1 MEFPEVVLS
10 FGFLCF
16 SRVMADKILI
26 VEDDTNA
33 GLLLQ
38 SFLASEGYE
47 VKLAVNVKTG
57 LQAFLGDVY
66 SMCILDC
73 SLPDGDGF
81 GLAKEIK
88 HRNDHVPIIF
98 LTARS
103 LLDDK
108 IRGFQSGADDYITK
122 PFETFELLYKIK
134 AILRRSQIQVN
145 GSKDSCF
152 SIGCYHFDPR
162 NQTLSI
168 GHSVKRITAKEN
180 EILKLLCLKK
190 NQITKKE
197 EILIALWGES
207 DYFKGRSLDVF
218 IAKLRKYFASDPT
231 VKIENVHSVGF
242 ILSDGVISS

>member
-1 MEFPEVVLS
+1 
-10 FGFLCF
+10 
-16 SRVMADKILI
+16 MAERILI

-38 SFLASEGYE
+38 NFLTSEGYE
-47 VKLAVNVKTG
+47 CKLAVNVKTG
-57 LQAFLGDVY
+57 LQSFLGDAF

-81 GLAKEIK
+81 GLAKEIRL
-88 HRNDHVPIIF
+88 RNEHVPIIF

-134 AILRRSQIQVN
+134 AILRRSQVQLN
-145 GSKDSCF
+145 GSKDSLF
-152 SIGCYHFDPR
+152 SIGSYQFDPK
-162 NQTLSI
+162 NQTLSC
-168 GHSVKRITAKEN
+168 GNMQKRITAKEN

-218 IAKLRKYFASDPT
+218 IAKLRKYFANDST

-242 ILSDGVISS
+242 ILSDSVVER

>member
-1 MEFPEVVLS
+1 
-10 FGFLCF
+10 
-16 SRVMADKILI
+16 MAEKILI

-38 SFLASEGYE
+38 SFLTSEGYA
-47 VKLAVNVKTG
+47 VKLAVNVKAG
-57 LQAFLGDVY
+57 LQSFLCDVY
-66 SMCILDC
+66 GMCILDC

-81 GLAKEIK
+81 SLAKEIRL
-88 HRNDHVPIIF
+88 RNTHVPIIF

-103 LLDDK
+103 MLDDK

-134 AILRRSQIQVN
+134 AILRRSQTQVN
-145 GSKDSCF
+145 GIKDVSF
-152 SIGCYHFDPR
+152 TIGAYQFDPK

-168 GHSVKRITAKEN
+168 GESVRRITAKEN
-180 EILKLLCLKK
+180 EILRLLCLKK

-218 IAKLRKYFASDPT
+218 IAKLRKYFAGDSS

-242 ILSDGVISS
+242 ILSDGMTVGQQQ

>member
-1 MEFPEVVLS
+1 
-10 FGFLCF
+10 
-16 SRVMADKILI
+16 MAERILI

-38 SFLASEGYE
+38 SFLSSEGYE
-47 VKLAVNVKTG
+47 VKLAVNIKSG

-81 GLAKEIK
+81 ELAKEIRL
-88 HRNDHVPIIF
+88 RNEHIPVIF

-134 AILRRSQIQVN
+134 AVLRRSHVQIN
-145 GSKDSCF
+145 GLKDACYK
-152 SIGCYHFDPR
+152 IGAFQFDPI
-162 NQTLSI
+162 NQTLSN
-168 GHSVKRITAKEN
+168 GDTVRRITAKEN
-180 EILKLLCLKK
+180 QILRLLCLKK

-218 IAKLRKYFASDPT
+218 IAKLRKYFANDSS

-242 ILSDGVISS
+242 ILSDGVDISS

>member
-1 MEFPEVVLS
+1 
-10 FGFLCF
+10 
-16 SRVMADKILI
+16 MADNILI

-38 SFLASEGYE
+38 SFLTSEGYQ
-47 VKLAVNVKTG
+47 VKLAISVKAG
-57 LQAFLGDVY
+57 LQAFLGDVF

-81 GLAKEIK
+81 SLAKEIRF
-88 HRNDHVPIIF
+88 RNEQVPIIF

-134 AILRRSQIQVN
+134 AILRRSQFQATGKDTCFNI
-145 GSKDSCF
+145 GS
-152 SIGCYHFDPR
+152 YQFDPK
-162 NQTLSI
+162 NQTLST
-168 GHSVKRITAKEN
+168 GSSVKRITAKEN

-190 NQITKKE
+190 NQITKKD

-218 IAKLRKYFASDPT
+218 IAKLRKYFANDSS
-231 VKIENVHSVGF
+231 VKI
-242 ILSDGVISS
+242 

>member
-1 MEFPEVVLS
+1 MGE
-10 FGFLCF
+10 
-16 SRVMADKILI
+16 KILV

-33 GLLLQ
+33 GHLLQ
-38 SFLASEGYE
+38 SFLTSEGYE
-47 VKLAVNVKTG
+47 VKLAVNVKGG
-57 LQAFLGDVY
+57 LQYFLGDVY
-66 SMCILDC
+66 AMCILDC

-81 GLAKEIK
+81 GLAKEIRL
-88 HRNDHVPIIF
+88 RNAHVPIIF

-108 IRGFQSGADDYITK
+108 IRGFQSGADDYVTK

-134 AILRRSQIQVN
+134 AILRRSQTRIN
-145 GSKDSCF
+145 GIKDVSF
-152 SIGCYHFDPR
+152 TIGSYQFDPK

-168 GHSVKRITAKEN
+168 GESVKRITAKEN

-190 NQITKKE
+190 NQIARKE

-218 IAKLRKYFASDPT
+218 IAKLRKYFAGDST

-242 ILSDGVISS
+242 ILSDGLTAG

>member
-1 MEFPEVVLS
+1 MGE
-10 FGFLCF
+10 
-16 SRVMADKILI
+16 KILV

-33 GLLLQ
+33 GILLQ
-38 SFLASEGYE
+38 SFLSSEGYD
-47 VKLAVNVKTG
+47 VKLAVNVKAG
-57 LQAFLGDVY
+57 LQSFLGDVY
-66 SMCILDC
+66 GMCILDC

-81 GLAKEIK
+81 GLAKEIRL
-88 HRNDHVPIIF
+88 RNEHVPIIF

-134 AILRRSQIQVN
+134 AILRRAQTQVN
-145 GSKDSCF
+145 GIKDSSF
-152 SIGCYHFDPR
+152 RIGSYLFDSK

-168 GHSVKRITAKEN
+168 GESVKRITAKEN
-180 EILKLLCLKK
+180 EILRLLCLKK
-190 NQITKKE
+190 NQITRKD

-218 IAKLRKYFASDPT
+218 IAKLRKYFAGDST
-231 VKIENVHSVGF
+231 VRIENVHSVGF
-242 ILSDGVISS
+242 ILSDGVIAG

>member
-1 MEFPEVVLS
+1 M
-10 FGFLCF
+10 GD
-16 SRVMADKILI
+16 RILI

-38 SFLASEGYE
+38 SFLISEGYD
-47 VKLAVNVKTG
+47 VKLAVTVKTG
-57 LQAFLGDVY
+57 LQSFLADAFN
-66 SMCILDC
+66 MCILDC
-73 SLPDGDGF
+73 SLPDGEGF
-81 GLAKEIK
+81 ALAREIRL
-88 HRNDHVPIIF
+88 RNDHVPIIF

-134 AILRRSQIQVN
+134 AILRRSQAQIN

-152 SIGCYHFDPR
+152 TIGGYQFDPK

-168 GHSVKRITAKEN
+168 GNTVKRITTKES
-180 EILKLLCLKK
+180 EILRLLCLRK

-197 EILIALWGES
+197 EILIALWGEN

-218 IAKLRKYFASDPT
+218 IAKLRKYFSNDAS

-242 ILSDGVISS
+242 ILSDGIISA

>member
-1 MEFPEVVLS
+1 
-10 FGFLCF
+10 
-16 SRVMADKILI
+16 MAERILI

-38 SFLASEGYE
+38 NFLSAEGYE
-47 VKLAVNVKTG
+47 VKVAVNVKSG
-57 LQAFLGDVY
+57 IQSFLGDSY

-81 GLAKEIK
+81 GLAKEIRL
-88 HRNDHVPIIF
+88 RNEHVPIIF

-134 AILRRSQIQVN
+134 AILRRVQVQVN
-145 GSKDSCF
+145 GIMDSCF
-152 SIGCYHFDPR
+152 SIGSYQFDAK
-162 NQTLSI
+162 NQTLSVGNTI
-168 GHSVKRITAKEN
+168 KRITAKEN

-218 IAKLRKYFASDPT
+218 IAKLRKYFANDSN

-242 ILSDGVISS
+242 ILSDG

>member
-1 MEFPEVVLS
+1 MS
-10 FGFLCF
+10 
-16 SRVMADKILI
+16 DKILI
-26 VEDDTNA
+26 VEDDPNA

-38 SFLASEGYE
+38 SFLSSEGFDI
-47 VKLAVNVKTG
+47 KLCANAKSG
-57 LQAFLGDVY
+57 LQSFLADRY

-73 SLPDGDGF
+73 SLPDYDGF
-81 GLAKEIK
+81 SLAKEIRI
-88 HRNDHVPIIF
+88 RNEYVPIIF

-134 AILRRSQIQVN
+134 AILRRSQNQNNNNKESFFQI
-145 GSKDSCF
+145 GS
-152 SIGCYHFDPR
+152 YQFDPK
-162 NQTLSI
+162 NQTLSKGDAI
-168 GHSVKRITAKEN
+168 RRITLKES

-218 IAKLRKYFASDPT
+218 IAKLRKYFAADTT

-242 ILSDGVISS
+242 ILSDGIAARS

>member
-1 MEFPEVVLS
+1 MTE
-10 FGFLCF
+10 
-16 SRVMADKILI
+16 RILI

-38 SFLASEGYE
+38 SFLISEGYE
-47 VKLAVNVKTG
+47 VKLAVTVKGG
-57 LQAFLGDVY
+57 LQSFLGDAY

-81 GLAKEIK
+81 ALAKEIRL
-88 HRNDHVPIIF
+88 RNEHVPIIF

-134 AILRRSQIQVN
+134 AILKRSLVQIS
-145 GSKDSCF
+145 GGKDLCYK
-152 SIGCYHFDPR
+152 IGGFQFDPK
-162 NQTLSI
+162 NQTLSTRDTNR
-168 GHSVKRITAKEN
+168 RITAKEN
-180 EILKLLCLKK
+180 EILKLLCLNK
-190 NQITKKE
+190 NQITKKD

-218 IAKLRKYFASDPT
+218 IAKLRKYFANDSS

-242 ILSDGVISS
+242 ILSDQNNNG

>member
-1 MEFPEVVLS
+1 MSCMGE
-10 FGFLCF
+10 
-16 SRVMADKILI
+16 KILI

-33 GLLLQ
+33 GLLLK
-38 SFLASEGYE
+38 SFLTSEGYD

-57 LQAFLGDVY
+57 LQSFLSDLYG
-66 SMCILDC
+66 MCILDC

-81 GLAKEIK
+81 SLAKEIRL
-88 HRNDHVPIIF
+88 RNAHVPVIF

-122 PFETFELLYKIK
+122 PFETYELLYKIK
-134 AILRRSQIQVN
+134 AILRRSQAQVN
-145 GSKDSCF
+145 GIRNSCF
-152 SIGCYHFDPR
+152 TIGSYQFDPR

-168 GHSVKRITAKEN
+168 GESVKRITAKEN

-218 IAKLRKYFASDPT
+218 IAKLRKYFANDSG

-242 ILSDGVISS
+242 ILSDGAMTN

>member
-1 MEFPEVVLS
+1 
-10 FGFLCF
+10 
-16 SRVMADKILI
+16 MADKILI

-33 GLLLQ
+33 GLLLK

-47 VKLAVNVKTG
+47 VKLAVNVKAG
-57 LQAFLGDVY
+57 LQSFLSDVY
-66 SMCILDC
+66 GMCILDC

-81 GLAKEIK
+81 SLAKEIRL
-88 HRNDHVPIIF
+88 RNAHVPVIF

-134 AILRRSQIQVN
+134 AILRRSQTQVN
-145 GSKDSCF
+145 RIKDTCFTIGS
-152 SIGCYHFDPR
+152 YQFDPK
-162 NQTLSI
+162 NQMLSI
-168 GHSVKRITAKEN
+168 GESVKRITAKEN

-197 EILIALWGES
+197 EILIALWGEN

-218 IAKLRKYFASDPT
+218 IAKLRKYFAGDSK

-242 ILSDGVISS
+242 ILSDGVMAS

>member
-1 MEFPEVVLS
+1 
-10 FGFLCF
+10 
-16 SRVMADKILI
+16 MADNILI

-38 SFLASEGYE
+38 SFLTSEGYQ
-47 VKLAVNVKTG
+47 VKLAINVKAG
-57 LQAFLGDVY
+57 LQSFLADVF

-81 GLAKEIK
+81 GLAKEIRL
-88 HRNDHVPIIF
+88 RNEHVPIIF

-134 AILRRSQIQVN
+134 AILRRSQVQVN
-145 GSKDSCF
+145 GVKDSYF
-152 SIGCYHFDPR
+152 KIGSYHFDPK
-162 NQTLSI
+162 NQTLST
-168 GHSVKRITAKEN
+168 GEVVRRITAKEN
-180 EILKLLCLKK
+180 EILKLLCRKK
-190 NQITKKE
+190 NQITKRD

-218 IAKLRKYFASDPT
+218 IAKLRKYFANDSSI
-231 VKIENVHSVGF
+231 KIENVHSVGF
-242 ILSDGVISS
+242 ILSDGIVVD

>member
-1 MEFPEVVLS
+1 
-10 FGFLCF
+10 
-16 SRVMADKILI
+16 MADRILI

-38 SFLASEGYE
+38 SFLTSEGYE
-47 VKLAVNVKTG
+47 VKLAVSVKAG
-57 LQAFLGDVY
+57 LQAFLVDVY

-81 GLAKEIK
+81 SLAKEIRF
-88 HRNDHVPIIF
+88 RNDQVPIIF

-134 AILRRSQIQVN
+134 AILRRSQVQAN
-145 GSKDSCF
+145 GKDTCF
-152 SIGCYHFDPR
+152 NIGSFQFDPK
-162 NQTLSI
+162 NQTLSS
-168 GHSVKRITAKEN
+168 GSSVKRITAKEN

-190 NQITKKE
+190 NQITKKD

-218 IAKLRKYFASDPT
+218 IAKLRKYFANDST

-242 ILSDGVISS
+242 ILSDGRN

>member
-1 MEFPEVVLS
+1 MNE
-10 FGFLCF
+10 
-16 SRVMADKILI
+16 RILV

-38 SFLASEGYE
+38 SFLTSEGYE
-47 VKLAVNVKTG
+47 VKLALNLKSG
-57 LQAFLGDVY
+57 LQAFLGDVFN
-66 SMCILDC
+66 MCILDC
-73 SLPDGDGF
+73 SLPDGEGF
-81 GLAKEIK
+81 GLAKEIRT
-88 HRNDHVPIIF
+88 RNEHVPIIF

-103 LLDDK
+103 FLDDK

-134 AILRRSQIQVN
+134 AILRRSIIQINGVN
-145 GSKDSCF
+145 DSFFC
-152 SIGCYHFDPR
+152 IGAYQFDSR
-162 NQTLSI
+162 NQTLAM
-168 GHSVKRITAKEN
+168 GKSVRRITAREN
-180 EILKLLCLKK
+180 EILKLLCLHK

-218 IAKLRKYFASDPT
+218 IAKLRKYFASDSK

-242 ILSDGVISS
+242 ILSDGIAR